1 MYMRIERNGFFSD
14 AAALR
19 RHRWLFLP
27 ILFLILAPLIAAT
40 TNGRA
45 EGRPNLEISTLG
57 GQQFWTDRAMRAGWR
72 IQCHALSG
80 HCRLL
85 DPGNIRR
92 GWGDF
97 SEVEREFET
106 MSPKEDARRRLVV
119 LVHGFGGHA
128 WTFSRLK
135 KALKDDSHEVVHFTY
150 ASTLARVPEHAGDLR
165 TYLGNLENVDEV
177 IFIAHSMGGLVVDRA
192 LAEETPEFDTAK
204 VAGIVRLG
212 TPVRGSALARHAVD
226 IAGAA
231 TPRWSPVADVATGL
245 ATSDASPPT
254 CSIAGS
260 LRGGTGINPWIEGD
274 DDGVVGV
281 AEVSGDAGGGTLVVP
296 ASHFAMTGHAETIA
310 AVRAFLKTG
319 SCSGS

>member
-1 MYMRIERNGFFSD
+1 MSV
-14 AAALR
+14 
-19 RHRWLFLP
+19 
-27 ILFLILAPLIAAT
+27 T
-40 TNGRA
+40 A
-45 EGRPNLEISTLG
+45 EGRPNLAISTLG

-85 DPGNIRR
+85 DPADIRR

-97 SEVEREFET
+97 VEVERLLET
-106 MSPKEDARRRLVV
+106 VSPTSDARRRLVV

-135 KALKDDSHEVVHFTY
+135 KALKDDGHEVVHFTY

-165 TYLGNLENVDEV
+165 SYLGNLENVDEV
-177 IFIAHSMGGLVVDRA
+177 IFIAHSMGGLVVDHA
-192 LAEETPEFDTAK
+192 LAAETPAFDTAK
-204 VAGIVRLG
+204 VSGIVRLG
-212 TPVRGSALARHAVD
+212 TPVRGSALARQAVD

-231 TPRWSPVADVATGL
+231 TPRWSPVADVAAGL
-245 ATSDASPPT
+245 AISDASPPT

-260 LRGGTGINPWIEGD
+260 LKGGTGINPWIEGD

-281 AEVSGDAGGGTLVVP
+281 SEVSGDDGIGTLVVP
-296 ASHFAMTGHAETIA
+296 ASHFTLTGNAETIA
-310 AVRAFLKTG
+310 AVRMFLKSGRCQPVG
-319 SCSGS
+319 S